1 MTDTGN
7 LHASLALEG
16 DGGCIARARRF
27 SADFL
32 TRAQHVRRLAVSRR
46 AVEVTQLVVSELVT
60 NACKYAPGPL
70 LMDLTLLA
78 HAVRV
83 EVCDSDPLLPLAC
96 AADVGRVGQ
105 HGLEIVLLCAQSF
118 EARREPVGKRV
129 IATVALADD
138 PGAAPSGRRP
148 Q

>member
-1 MTDTGN
+1 MTDTGD
-7 LHASLALEG
+7 LHATLALQG

-27 SADFL
+27 SVDFL
-32 TRAQHVRRLAVSRR
+32 TRAQHIRHLAVSRR

-70 LMDLTLLA
+70 LMDLTLLD
-78 HAVRV
+78 HTVRV
-83 EVCDSDPLLPLAC
+83 EVWDSDPVLPLAR
-96 AADVGRVGQ
+96 AADAGRVGQ

-118 EARREPVGKRV
+118 EARREPVGKCV

-138 PGAAPSGRRP
+138 PGGAPAGHRP
-148 Q
+148 R